1 MIVDQRPSPLR
12 TRRFLRGWRLRDV
25 ERRTGIRD
33 CTLSEIERG
42 EMPLRGR
49 ALHRLASLYATP
61 SQQLL
66 DEMRRWVARELAG
79 TAEAAPP

>member
-1 MIVDQRPSPLR
+1 MVIVRPSPLR
-12 TRRFLRGWRLRDV
+12 CRRLLRGWRLRDV
-25 ERRTGIRD
+25 QRLTRIPD

-49 ALHRLASLYATP
+49 FLHRLATLYATP

-66 DEMRRWVARELAG
+66 DEMARWSARKLTG
-79 TAEAAPP
+79 STGAAPP